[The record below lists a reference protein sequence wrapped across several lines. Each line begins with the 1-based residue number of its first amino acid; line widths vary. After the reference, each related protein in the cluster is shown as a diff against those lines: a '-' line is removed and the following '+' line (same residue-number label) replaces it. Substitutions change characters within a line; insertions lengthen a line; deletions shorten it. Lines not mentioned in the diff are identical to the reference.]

1 MKVYSRKVCGAAAV
15 AGMLSML
22 SAAHAAGDA
31 ANGETVFNRCA
42 ICHDK
47 AKGGPNK
54 IGPELF
60 GVVGRKAGTYPGFSY
75 SGAMQK
81 AGFVWT
87 PEKLDTWIA
96 SPATVVPGN
105 KMAFA
110 GISNAGQRA
119 DVIAFLAT
127 LK

>member
-1 MKVYSRKVCGAAAV
+1 MISSWKRLCRGAMLV
-15 AGMLSML
+15 ASVALA
-22 SAAHAAGDA
+22 SAAQAAGNA
-31 ANGETVFNRCA
+31 GNGATVFNRCA

-47 AKGGPNK
+47 TKGGPNK

-75 SGAMQK
+75 SGAMQR
-81 AGFVWT
+81 AGFTWT
-87 PEKLDTWIA
+87 SDRLDAYIA
-96 SPATVVPGN
+96 SPATVVPDN
-105 KMAFA
+105 KMPFA

-119 DVIAFLAT
+119 DLIAFLET

>member
-1 MKVYSRKVCGAAAV
+1 MNNLRKSFYRVAIAVVGAALA
-15 AGMLSML
+15 
-22 SAAHAAGDA
+22 SAAQAAGNA
-31 ANGETVFNRCA
+31 GNGAVVFNRCA
-42 ICHDK
+42 ICHDNTK
-47 AKGGPNK
+47 SGPNK

-81 AGFVWT
+81 AGFMWT
-87 PEKLDTWIA
+87 PDRLDAYIA

-105 KMAFA
+105 KMTFA
-110 GISNAGQRA
+110 GIANASQRA
-119 DVIAFLAT
+119 DLIAFLGT

>member
-1 MKVYSRKVCGAAAV
+1 MSSSRKSIYCGAVFVVGV
-15 AGMLSML
+15 AWA
-22 SAAHAAGDA
+22 SAAQAAGDA
-31 ANGETVFNRCA
+31 GNGATVFNRCA

-47 AKGGPNK
+47 TKGGPNK

-81 AGFVWT
+81 AGFDWT
-87 PEKLDTWIA
+87 PEKLDAYIT

-105 KMAFA
+105 KMTFA

-119 DVIAFLAT
+119 DVIAFLET